1 MKDYYKILEVNQA
14 ASSDVISKVYKVLAK
29 KYHPD
34 TQTDPAK
41 QKEAEEKFKEI
52 SEAYEILS
60 NSEKRKT
67 YDEELL
73 KEQQSNTVDI
83 SKYMELAQYCKEL
96 ENKINL
102 INSQVQQT
110 NYNTQASNQA
120 NNTTRNNY
128 EQVKTNITQQAY
140 QDAMKKAYNDAYYNT
155 LRNMGYTIHY
165 KKTFKEYLK
174 GLLALIITFAIVT
187 VIGFILYQIPTC
199 RNYINGLLMF

>member
-174 GLLALIITFAIVT
+174 GLLALIITFAIVI
-187 VIGFILYQIPTC
+187 VLGFILYQIPTF
-199 RNYINGLLMF
+199 RNYINGLLIF